1 MARIAATVPK
11 HGDPY
16 PTVRAWMQR
25 LGATALD
32 IRANE
37 VKLDHAA
44 CRVYVAA
51 IMGPTFD
58 LRFRVLH
65 SSIGRGGH
73 RYIVLD
79 RQTRHTLGTV
89 LHECAHAIQLTR
101 LQERKAVRRSLYDAA
116 RAKGRHA
123 HLQALPART
132 DYHGEA
138 FCRTYARL
146 LRDTLT

>member
-1 MARIAATVPK
+1 MARASKRASVPAT
-11 HGDPY
+11 GDFY
-16 PTVRAWMQR
+16 PTVRAWCAR
-25 LGATALD
+25 LGVTALD

-51 IMGPTFD
+51 VMGPRFP

-65 SSIGRGGH
+65 SSVGRGGE

-101 LQERKAVRRSLYDAA
+101 AHERKAVRAELRA
-116 RAKGRHA
+116 RGIRKPAPAGRRD
-123 HLQALPART
+123 L
-132 DYHGEA
+132 HGEA

>member
-1 MARIAATVPK
+1 MAKIAATVPK
-11 HGDPY
+11 HGDSY

-25 LGATALD
+25 LGTTALD

-51 IMGPTFD
+51 VMGPAFD

-65 SSIGRGGH
+65 SSVGRGGH

-101 LQERKAVRRSLYDAA
+101 LQEQGRGGRYDAA
-116 RAKGRHA
+116 PEGPPRPPRARCA
-123 HLQALPART
+123 HRLPRQ
-132 DYHGEA
+132 A
-138 FCRTYARL
+138 FCRTARL
-146 LRDTLT
+146 LRLR